1 MERFIVIFSLISSV
15 VCYWRYIVKIVTAR
29 WSLKLISQ
37 WSSTVITKISRTEAL
52 RKKTSTNI
60 PTLWCF
66 NDRTIHFVARV
77 SRELL
82 VKKKKRIA
90 MQHLRRTFDK
100 RWNVTIDPTG
110 YAGNVRSLSVSGTR
124 ARVHTFEH
132 RISTFLGTDNVITL
146 FACRSCHSDT
156 EGGRTRGSN
165 QGPGYAPFDS
175 VLQFV
180 TDEVSSNFR
189 LTRVKRFPAT
199 RRTNASVYRFAYRGF
214 SRSIYS
220 R

>member
-1 MERFIVIFSLISSV
+1 MYFDNRRV
-15 VCYWRYIVKIVTAR
+15 
-29 WSLKLISQ
+29 
-37 WSSTVITKISRTEAL
+37 
-52 RKKTSTNI
+52 
-60 PTLWCF
+60 
-66 NDRTIHFVARV
+66 HFVRLETVA

-82 VKKKKRIA
+82 AKRKRKKWVTT
-90 MQHLRRTFDK
+90 QHLRQSFGK
-100 RWNVTIDPTG
+100 RWNATIDPTG

-189 LTRVKRFPAT
+189 LTRVKRSPRAT
-199 RRTNASVYRFAYRGF
+199 NKRVRLSICISRFQP
-214 SRSIYS
+214 IDL
-220 R
+220 